1 MPADDLTDP
10 QIVLQEL
17 LDADQGVR
25 DAFARAL
32 EPELNDLA
40 AALAESF
47 RRLQPV
53 LEAGER
59 VNLPRTNLMIAL
71 AFGVIDDIVVST
83 KLLMAGK
90 LPASGNVMR
99 QALEGLAM
107 ALLCST
113 DDLLVIERKDNRP
126 PVQAHYWQKFMKGD
140 SRVQGQHALRQ
151 LAWNA
156 GVLGVNPDGV
166 TGLQRAQKFFH
177 PFSHCGQLAIASRTA
192 LEHPGRFHIGGHF
205 EEAKLRGYRIHMEQ
219 HIGLCSILPQLLDR
233 LHATLT
239 DLAGVGSTGGDDP
252 STQA

>member
-1 MPADDLTDP
+1 MPTDDLTDP

-25 DAFARAL
+25 DAFAQAL
-32 EPELNDLA
+32 EPELKELA

-47 RRLQPV
+47 SKLQPLLV
-53 LEAGER
+53 AGER
-59 VNLPRTNLMIAL
+59 VNQPRTNLMIAL

-83 KLLMAGK
+83 KLLLAGK

-113 DDLLVIERKDNRP
+113 DALLAIEKKPEKR
-126 PVQAHYWQKFMKGD
+126 PVQARYWEKFMKGD

-166 TGLQRAQKFFH
+166 GVLQRAQKFFH
-177 PFSHCGQLAIASRTA
+177 PFSHCGQLAIASRAA
-192 LEHPGRFHIGGHF
+192 LAHPGRFHIGGHF
-205 EEAKLRGYRIHMEQ
+205 EDAKLGGYRIHMGQ
-219 HIGLCSILPQLLDR
+219 HIGLCGVLPPFLEYLLG
-233 LHATLT
+233 TLS
-239 DLAGVGSTGGDDP
+239 AAAPAAEV
-252 STQA
+252 AA